1 MSEARSTDIGAGVH
15 VGGQGNGAG
24 VRAAIARAAQAT
36 GVDFQYLMAQARLE
50 SSLDPGAHASTS
62 SAAGLFQF
70 TNGTWL
76 NTLGRHA
83 ADHGM
88 AWVQQA
94 ISGGGLSNPGTRAQI
109 MGLRYDAD
117 ASALMAA
124 ELANDNKADL
134 TARLGRE
141 PDSTE
146 LYLAHF
152 LGSAG
157 AGQFLS
163 ALAADPSQSAAAILP
178 SAAAANRGIFYQ
190 GGAARSLGGVMDLM
204 RGKMAGA
211 MGGALENRYDA
222 GSTGWPTSPQLAYE
236 AVAED
241 MPMGPI
247 AREFR
252 AAAAEAP
259 AGHGGRAPAIP
270 PSPPRTSMADT
281 LQGMFGAAGT
291 SAPAHVRAAY
301 ARLAGLGL

>member
-1 MSEARSTDIGAGVH
+1 MSEAQVTSAGIVGAG
-15 VGGQGNGAG
+15 GSARAQGNGA
-24 VRAAIARAAQAT
+24 RAAIARAAQAT

-50 SSLDPGAHASTS
+50 SSLDPGAHADTS

-94 ISGGGLSNPGTRAQI
+94 ISGGGLSDPGTRAQI

-124 ELANDNKADL
+124 ELANDNRADL

-141 PDSTE
+141 PDSAE

-163 ALAADPSQSAAAILP
+163 ALAADPSQSAASILP
-178 SAAAANRGIFYQ
+178 AAAAANRSIFFQ
-190 GGAARSLGGVMDLM
+190 NGAGGSSPRSLGGVMDLM
-204 RGKMAGA
+204 RAKMAGA
-211 MGGALENRYDA
+211 MEGGFDGEGWDGAPAYA
-222 GSTGWPTSPQLAYE
+222 STYASGAAQAPS
-236 AVAED
+236 
-241 MPMGPI
+241 GPI
-247 AREFR
+247 ARAFR
-252 AAAAEAP
+252 EAAAEAG
-259 AGHGGRAPAIP
+259 AQSA
-270 PSPPRTSMADT
+270 PRTSMAET
-281 LQGMFGAAGT
+281 LRGMFNAAGS
-291 SAPAHVRAAY
+291 SAPAHVRDAY